1 MCFGS
6 SPSVAF
12 SGGLDKR
19 VRQCVTSMA
28 SAVTKLTSRWD
39 LESGQCKVLG
49 MHDNAIS
56 SLAWCDEQSESR
68 HPSTM
73 GSVTETGSGQSSM
86 LDARSLTTDVLVS
99 GSWDSTLKVWDP
111 YVHST
116 RGQAG
121 RSAVLTL
128 KIHRERTPINPDPTG
143 TYLQPLL
150 RSCHLHPAHFDGTPT
165 CLGLFATFACGSI
178 GGLTFET

>member
-1 MCFGS
+1 
-6 SPSVAF
+6 
-12 SGGLDKR
+12 
-19 VRQCVTSMA
+19 
-28 SAVTKLTSRWD
+28 
-39 LESGQCKVLG
+39 

-73 GSVTETGSGQSSM
+73 GSVTDTGSGQSPV
-86 LDARSLTTDVLVS
+86 LDARSLTPDVLVS

-121 RSAVLTL
+121 RSAVLRIQ
-128 KIHRERTPINPDPTG
+128 IHRERTPINPDPTG

-150 RSCHLHPAHFDGTPT
+150 RSCHLYPAHLDGTPT

-178 GGLTFET
+178 RGFTVEAGSAEGERVEILDKEHCHYGGWKG